1 MVRREDMGQKLPPG
15 DPDRV
20 LQLEEFLEIGLQGL
34 TDEAVEAGWSDDEVD
49 AALLGLVRARI
60 LARIANAE
68 TSAAIARARKFS
80 A

>member
-1 MVRREDMGQKLPPG
+1 MMRRGEMGQKLPPG

-34 TDEAVEAGWSDDEVD
+34 TDEAAEAGWSDDEVD

-60 LARIANAE
+60 LTRIANAE